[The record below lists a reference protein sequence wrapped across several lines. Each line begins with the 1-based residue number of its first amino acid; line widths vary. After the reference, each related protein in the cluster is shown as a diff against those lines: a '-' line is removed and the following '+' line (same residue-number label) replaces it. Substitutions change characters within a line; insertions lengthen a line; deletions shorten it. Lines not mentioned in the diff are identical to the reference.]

1 MSMND
6 LATKKLFR
14 LLSGSSQVEISVIH
28 DAYES
33 FVGQITDMNNT
44 ESDYSKAFRLLNH
57 SFIEFDSLAKV
68 QHSEVKKGGILNLAI
83 FKEP

>member
-6 LATKKLFR
+6 LANKKFFR
-14 LLSGSSQVEISVIH
+14 LLSGSSQVETSVIQ

-33 FVGQITDMNNT
+33 YVEQITAMCNT
-44 ESDYSKAFRLLNH
+44 ESDYSKVFRFLNH

-68 QHSEVKKGGILNLAI
+68 HSEVKRGGR
-83 FKEP
+83 

>member
-28 DAYES
+28 DAYDS

-44 ESDYSKAFRLLNH
+44 ESDYSKAFRFLNH

-68 QHSEVKKGGILNLAI
+68 QHSEVKKGGILN
-83 FKEP
+83 

>member
-6 LATKKLFR
+6 LANKKFFR
-14 LLSGSSQVEISVIH
+14 LLSGSSQVEISVIQ

-33 FVGQITDMNNT
+33 YVEQITDMNNT
-44 ESDYSKAFRLLNH
+44 ESDYSKVFRFLNH

-68 QHSEVKKGGILNLAI
+68 HHSELKKGGRSN
-83 FKEP
+83 

>member
-6 LATKKLFR
+6 LANKKFFR
-14 LLSGSSQVEISVIH
+14 LLSGSSQVETSVIQ

-33 FVGQITDMNNT
+33 YVEQITAMCNA
-44 ESDYSKAFRLLNH
+44 EFDYSKVFRFLNH

-68 QHSEVKKGGILNLAI
+68 HSEVKRGGR
-83 FKEP
+83 

>member
-6 LATKKLFR
+6 LANKKFFR
-14 LLSGSSQVEISVIH
+14 LLSGSSQAEILVIH

-33 FVGQITDMNNT
+33 YVEQITDMNNT
-44 ESDYSKAFRLLNH
+44 ESDYSKVFRFLNH

-68 QHSEVKKGGILNLAI
+68 HHSELKRGGRSN
-83 FKEP
+83 

>member
-6 LATKKLFR
+6 LANKKFFR
-14 LLSGSSQVEISVIH
+14 LLSGSSQAEISVIH

-33 FVGQITDMNNT
+33 YIEQITDMNNT
-44 ESDYSKAFRLLNH
+44 ESDYSKVFRFLNH

-68 QHSEVKKGGILNLAI
+68 HHSELKKGGRSN
-83 FKEP
+83 

>member
-6 LATKKLFR
+6 LANKKFFR
-14 LLSGSSQVEISVIH
+14 LLSGSSQVETSVIQ

-33 FVGQITDMNNT
+33 YVEQITAMCNA
-44 ESDYSKAFRLLNH
+44 EFDYSKVFRFLNH

-68 QHSEVKKGGILNLAI
+68 HSEEKRGGR
-83 FKEP
+83 

>member
-6 LATKKLFR
+6 LANKKFFR
-14 LLSGSSQVEISVIH
+14 LLSGSSQVESSVIQ

-33 FVGQITDMNNT
+33 YVEQITAMCNA
-44 ESDYSKAFRLLNH
+44 EFDYSKVFRFLNH

-68 QHSEVKKGGILNLAI
+68 HSEVKKGGR
-83 FKEP
+83 

>member
-6 LATKKLFR
+6 LANKKFFR
-14 LLSGSSQVEISVIH
+14 LLSGSSQAEISVIH

-33 FVGQITDMNNT
+33 YVEQITDMNNT
-44 ESDYSKAFRLLNH
+44 ECDYSKVFRFLIH

-68 QHSEVKKGGILNLAI
+68 QHSELKRGGRSN
-83 FKEP
+83 

>member
-6 LATKKLFR
+6 LANKKFFR
-14 LLSGSSQVEISVIH
+14 LLSGSSQAEISVIH

-33 FVGQITDMNNT
+33 YVEQITDMNNT
-44 ESDYSKAFRLLNH
+44 ESDYSKVFRFLNH

-68 QHSEVKKGGILNLAI
+68 HHSELKKGGRSN
-83 FKEP
+83 

>member
-6 LATKKLFR
+6 LANKKFFR
-14 LLSGSSQVEISVIH
+14 LLSGSSQAEISVIH

-33 FVGQITDMNNT
+33 YVEQITDMNNT
-44 ESDYSKAFRLLNH
+44 ESDYSKVFRFLNL

-68 QHSEVKKGGILNLAI
+68 HHSELKRGGRSN
-83 FKEP
+83 

>member
-6 LATKKLFR
+6 LANKKFFR
-14 LLSGSSQVEISVIH
+14 LLSGSSQAEISVIH

-33 FVGQITDMNNT
+33 YVEQITDMNNT
-44 ESDYSKAFRLLNH
+44 ESDYSKVFRFLNH

-68 QHSEVKKGGILNLAI
+68 QYSELKKGGRSN
-83 FKEP
+83 

>member
-6 LATKKLFR
+6 LANKKFFR
-14 LLSGSSQVEISVIH
+14 LLSGSSQAEISVIH

-33 FVGQITDMNNT
+33 YVEQITDMNNT
-44 ESDYSKAFRLLNH
+44 ESDYSKVFRFLNH

-68 QHSEVKKGGILNLAI
+68 HHSELKRGGRSN
-83 FKEP
+83 

>member
-28 DAYES
+28 DAYDS

-44 ESDYSKAFRLLNH
+44 ESDYSKVFRFLNH

-68 QHSEVKKGGILNLAI
+68 QHSEVKKGGILN
-83 FKEP
+83 

>member
-6 LATKKLFR
+6 LATKKFFR
-14 LLSGSSQVEISVIH
+14 LLSGSSQMEISVIH

-33 FVGQITDMNNT
+33 YVEQITDMSNT
-44 ESDYSKAFRLLNH
+44 ESDYSKVFRFLNY

-68 QHSEVKKGGILNLAI
+68 QHSEVKKGGKSNSVIS
-83 FKEP
+83 KKP